1 MKDYDVHVIVVRIP
15 LFRKNA
21 RFRSFMLITAYNLKI
36 ENENIRK
43 L

>member
-21 RFRSFMLITAYNLKI
+21 SFVLITTYNL
-36 ENENIRK
+36 
-43 L
+43 